1 MGLRIV
7 ATDERGGST
16 VFLGLTVGCAR
27 CHDHK
32 FDPFH
37 QSHACEGHHF
47 GWHLSHTLAN
57 LLDFLLGCGGSPQDG
72 RVPDGRARDGEAARR
87 SSRRCAMP
95 DGNG

>member
-37 QSHACEGHHF
+37 QLHYYRLQGLHHPKPTSFAELLRRVCLDLTGLPPTPAEVPGDEWRHVACGH
-47 GWHLSHTLAN
+47 LRL
-57 LLDFLLGCGGSPQDG
+57 Q
-72 RVPDGRARDGEAARR
+72 AR
-87 SSRRCAMP
+87 CW
-95 DGNG
+95 